1 MANRADGALRDAES
15 LFDQVVSLNAE
26 GISAD
31 VVEQVLGLVDRSIY
45 FEVMEAVVEENPAR
59 VIDALD
65 RAVEAGAEV
74 EEFTHG
80 LVELLRHVLLAKVQE
95 SAATLDVAEE
105 DKVNYETLGAAFA
118 TEDVMRMLQV
128 LMDLEGELKRSVSP
142 RFRLELALVR
152 FALMGR
158 AVDVGE
164 LLTRIKALEE
174 GAVTRPA
181 TGAKPTASSPCVQRL
196 RPLGNL
202 AQVFAL
208 SHLCPIEKLTRQ
220 SQRRRLCC
228 LPRNRLP
235 RVLRPCRHQR
245 QKRPY
250 SRRSMI
256 PVGVASALN
265 SCLRVGMSLSTPFV
279 GFSLRWQSF

>member
-1 MANRADGALRDAES
+1 MHDTILSLSATTFAALQLVRLRSPARYSRGEGIVADERAFLLANRADGVLRDAES

-45 FEVMEAVVEENPAR
+45 FEVMEAVVEANPAR

-74 EEFTHG
+74 EEFIHG

-128 LMDLEGELKRSVSP
+128 LMDLEES
-142 RFRLELALVR
+142 
-152 FALMGR
+152 
-158 AVDVGE
+158 
-164 LLTRIKALEE
+164 
-174 GAVTRPA
+174 
-181 TGAKPTASSPCVQRL
+181 
-196 RPLGNL
+196 
-202 AQVFAL
+202 
-208 SHLCPIEKLTRQ
+208 
-220 SQRRRLCC
+220 
-228 LPRNRLP
+228 
-235 RVLRPCRHQR
+235 
-245 QKRPY
+245 
-250 SRRSMI
+250 
-256 PVGVASALN
+256 
-265 SCLRVGMSLSTPFV
+265 
-279 GFSLRWQSF
+279 